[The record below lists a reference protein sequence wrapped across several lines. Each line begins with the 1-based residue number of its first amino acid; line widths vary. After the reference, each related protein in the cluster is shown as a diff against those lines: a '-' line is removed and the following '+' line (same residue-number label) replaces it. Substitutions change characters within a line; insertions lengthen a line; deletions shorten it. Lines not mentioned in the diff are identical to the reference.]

1 MNTIRTLL
9 KSVLALM
16 GILVIQPTVQAQQ
29 RWGTGELE
37 LTSENGE
44 SLSVEIDGRRFDRF
58 GTHLAL
64 RNIPAGRKRIVIY
77 RLKPHNYDRG
87 ATAQTVYEGRLLIQS
102 GVRSR
107 LWINPTNGNL
117 QVVQEELYAT
127 TAPANTIPERNPLPQ
142 TSSPVVPE
150 APVSATV
157 PTGTARWA
165 ETIAGKRT
173 DTEKLP
179 ALKAYV
185 SGHSLTT
192 QELLQM
198 LPELLFEDSRLA
210 LATAALPNI
219 TDRNNL
225 PEVTAS
231 FEAPE
236 ARTAFEGAIRK
247 SR

>member
-9 KSVLALM
+9 KTALTLMGVLAL
-16 GILVIQPTVQAQQ
+16 QPTTQAQQ
-29 RWGTGELE
+29 RRGAGELE

-64 RNIPAGRKRIVIY
+64 RNIPSGRKRIVIY
-77 RLKPHNYDRG
+77 RLKPHTYDRG
-87 ATAQTVYEGRLLIQS
+87 ATAQTVYEGRLLIQP
-102 GVRSR
+102 GIRSR

-117 QVVQEELYAT
+117 RVVQEELYAT
-127 TAPANTIPERNPLPQ
+127 AAPANTVPERNPPP
-142 TSSPVVPE
+142 SAGAPVVPE
-150 APVSATV
+150 TPVPATAPT
-157 PTGTARWA
+157 TAPRWT

-198 LPELLFEDSRLA
+198 LPELLFEESRLA